1 MTIYIVRHGETV
13 ENNAKILQGHLP
25 GHLTEQGKAQVGTT
39 ANALAEMNV
48 PFDVIVS
55 SDLQR
60 AVDSADIIARR
71 LQLTVET
78 TPLLRERD
86 WGEFTGM
93 TADEAAKRFRI
104 DGQWRFPDGTVET
117 EEEIYV
123 RATNALAYLQ
133 QHYEGKTVI
142 VVTHGQFA
150 RNLLAVYHHTTFRDE
165 PTLANAEIRVIT
177 CPR

>member
-25 GHLTEQGKAQVGTT
+25 GHLTEQGKTQVGTT

-78 TPLLRERD
+78 TPLLRERN

-93 TADEAAKRFRI
+93 SIAEAAERFRI
-104 DGQWRFPDGTVET
+104 DGQWCFPEGTVET
-117 EEEIYV
+117 EAEIFA
-123 RATNALAYLQ
+123 RAQEALTMLGAHHGESL
-133 QHYEGKTVI
+133 I

-150 RNLLAVYHHTTFRDE
+150 RNLLAAYHHMTFRDV
-165 PTLANAEIRVIT
+165 PPLANAEVRVVQL
-177 CPR
+177 

>member
-1 MTIYIVRHGETV
+1 MDVH
-13 ENNAKILQGHLP
+13 
-25 GHLTEQGKAQVGTT
+25 
-39 ANALAEMNV
+39 
-48 PFDVIVS
+48 FDNIVS

-60 AVDSADIIARR
+60 AVDSAGIIAHR
-71 LQLTVET
+71 LGLEVET
-78 TPLLRERD
+78 TEMLRERD

-93 TADEAAKRFRI
+93 SIAEASERFRI
-104 DGQWRFPDGTVET
+104 DGRWCFPEGTVET